1 VNVVTALRAVEG
13 GRRGSSRPI
22 VVETEAGACLV
33 KLRGAAQGTGPLV
46 AEIIVA
52 EIAESL
58 GLSVPARYLVAL
70 GADVE
75 VPERDA
81 ELRDLMAAS
90 VGVNLGFAYLAG
102 ALDLVPTEIQDVN
115 ADDRAATLWLDRFV
129 MNPDRTARNT
139 NLMWWENRLWL
150 IDHGA
155 ALGFQYDWSSVSESS
170 TRSQSVEMDPHLFAG
185 AVSIESMREWD
196 DVFAAR
202 LTRDVL
208 EAAVEEVPD
217 TFLEPGEPEAL
228 RRRRAAYSA
237 FLWKRLKPP
246 RAFADLSVAP
256 VPRALRVGPPSW
268 LTRR

>member
-1 VNVVTALRAVEG
+1 MNVVTALRAVEG

-58 GLSVPARYLVAL
+58 GLSVPTRYLVTL
-70 GADVE
+70 GADVD

-102 ALDLVPTEIQDVN
+102 ARDLVPTEIQDVS
-115 ADDRAATLWLDRFV
+115 ADDRAAILWLDRFV
-129 MNPDRTARNT
+129 MNPDRTSRNT
-139 NLMWWENRLWL
+139 NLLWWENRLWL

-170 TRSQSVEMDPHLFAG
+170 TRNQSVEMDPHLF
-185 AVSIESMREWD
+185 S
-196 DVFAAR
+196 
-202 LTRDVL
+202 TRGVD
-208 EAAVEEVPD
+208 
-217 TFLEPGEPEAL
+217 
-228 RRRRAAYSA
+228 
-237 FLWKRLKPP
+237 
-246 RAFADLSVAP
+246 
-256 VPRALRVGPPSW
+256 
-268 LTRR
+268 